1 METKKTSIAKT
12 IMRKRNR
19 AGGITFPDVRL
30 FYNTNLPSSKHYGT
44 GTKTDTQ
51 VNGTGQGA
59 QK

>member
-30 FYNTNLPSSKHYGT
+30 FYNTNLLSSKHYGT
-44 GTKTDTQ
+44 GTKTDT
-51 VNGTGQGA
+51 
-59 QK
+59 